1 MVETATGPYLARCTL
16 LLLNPPITEE
26 GREHAETET
35 TTVLL
40 DQLVQPFDPILD
52 YLTRYSGITPSLLEN
67 VATGLNKVRVAV
79 LALVGKD
86 DVLVG
91 HSLENDLRVLGI
103 VHENIVDTMLLYRGD
118 GTNSSNGGF
127 GGGGGRKHSLK
138 HLTKCLLNN
147 TIQRRDREGEGG
159 EK

>member
-40 DQLVQPFDPILD
+40 DQLAQPFDPILE
-52 YLTRYSGITPSLLEN
+52 YLTRYSGITPSLLGN
-67 VATGLNKVRVAV
+67 VTTVAV

-86 DVLVG
+86 DVLIG

-103 VHENIVDTMLLYRGD
+103 VHENIVDTALLFRG
-118 GTNSSNGGF
+118 NVSW
-127 GGGGGRKHSLK
+127 
-138 HLTKCLLNN
+138 
-147 TIQRRDREGEGG
+147 
-159 EK
+159 